1 MNRLRTNLRGAALA
15 FAAMLGLAVLAPG
28 NASAAATPSSVCA
41 GGSVA
46 AGTYSSLA
54 IAGFCSLDS
63 GNVRVIGDLTVREG
77 GVLLAAFGGSEITVQ
92 GNLVVRPGAILIL
105 GCEPEAFICFNDPDQ
120 TMGTMVTNDHIAGSL
135 IATNALMVLAH
146 HDHITGGVSQS
157 GGGGGANCT
166 TFPLGPDGPP
176 AYSDYEDNA
185 IGRGATVVG
194 LHTCWLGFIRNN
206 VRGNVVYSNNILADP
221 DANEVVTNTIKGN
234 LICTGNKPA
243 AQIGDSGG
251 SLNVVG
257 GSAFGQCR
265 SLV

>member
-15 FAAMLGLAVLAPG
+15 FAAMLGVAVAAPATAS
-28 NASAAATPSSVCA
+28 ASAAPSSVCS

-46 AGTYSSLA
+46 AGTYRTLA
-54 IAGFCSLDS
+54 IEGVCALDS
-63 GNVRVIGDLTVREG
+63 GNVRVIADLTVRSG
-77 GVLLAAFGGSEITVQ
+77 GALLAAFGGSEITVQ
-92 GNLVVRPGAILIL
+92 GDVVVRSGGILVL
-105 GCEPEAFICFNDPDQ
+105 GCEPEAFVCFNDPDQ
-120 TMGTMVTNDHIAGSL
+120 TVGTMVTDDHIAGSL
-135 IATNALMVLAH
+135 VATNALMVLAH
-146 HDHITGGVSQS
+146 HNHITGGVSQS
-157 GGGGGANCT
+157 GGGGGVNCS

-194 LHTCWLGFIRNN
+194 LQTCWLGFIRNN

-234 LICTGNKPA
+234 LVCTGNKPA

-251 SLNVVG
+251 MPNVVG
-257 GSAFGQCR
+257 GKAFGECR